1 MTYFCFMQVNDELVD
16 HLAHL
21 SRLRFSET
29 EKKEIRNDL
38 EQMIQFVEK
47 LNEVDTTGLEPILH
61 MSTEVNRLR
70 EDEVKGSI
78 SSAEA
83 LANAKDSQGAFFTV
97 PKVIKK

>member
-1 MTYFCFMQVNDELVD
+1 MQVNDELVD

-29 EKKEIRNDL
+29 EKKEIRYDL

-78 SSAEA
+78 SSTEA
-83 LANAKDSQGAFFTV
+83 LVNAKDSQGAFFTV

>member
-1 MTYFCFMQVNDELVD
+1 MQVNDELVD

-29 EKKEIRNDL
+29 EKKEIRYDL

-78 SSAEA
+78 SSTEA